1 MKLQKGAAIVIVL
14 IMSLFILGCTS
25 SKKLSLITGK
35 AIYEEEEIHS
45 ENLNIVQNESG
56 VYEWEVKNPGNI
68 KSVKA
73 TGSVSTNG
81 SAKVYIDKNG
91 TRYLL
96 FDSTKQLF
104 DVSIYVIPEYKQ
116 IPQGGKIL
124 VEITIFNLRGFGRVD
139 VSVEYFI
146 KDLGG
151 TTILTEHE
159 TIAVETQAKFTR
171 TFTIPSDLKPGTY
184 MVYAKVT
191 YGNSVGSSSD
201 LFDVKA
207 KSIDLF
213 PSSIKDYKFAL
224 AISLIAALLF
234 LIFLLPMRQIK
245 IPRGSEIKQL
255 GKELR
260 LKQLKNELQSLEKAH
275 RSGFVSKESYQKQK
289 DRISSEMNKKSRE
302 L

>member
-104 DVSIYVIPEYKQ
+104 DVSMYVIPEYKQ

-124 VEITIFNLRGFGRVD
+124 VEITIFNLRGFGAGNAKVR
-139 VSVEYFI
+139 YYI
-146 KDLGG
+146 KDFKGG
-151 TTILTEHE
+151 V
-159 TIAVETQAKFTR
+159 IASQE
-171 TFTIPSDLKPGTY
+171 
-184 MVYAKVT
+184 
-191 YGNSVGSSSD
+191 
-201 LFDVKA
+201 
-207 KSIDLF
+207 
-213 PSSIKDYKFAL
+213 
-224 AISLIAALLF
+224 
-234 LIFLLPMRQIK
+234 
-245 IPRGSEIKQL
+245 E
-255 GKELR
+255 
-260 LKQLKNELQSLEKAH
+260 
-275 RSGFVSKESYQKQK
+275 
-289 DRISSEMNKKSRE
+289 
-302 L
+302 